1 MNEIWK
7 DIAGDEGLYQVSNMG
22 RVKSLQSTKMH
33 DRVKILSPVCA
44 DGRYLRVSLYKD
56 KKSKYFQVHRLVAS
70 AFLENPKD
78 KTQVNHINGD
88 KTNNCV
94 DNLEWCTPSENNQ
107 HAYKIGINK
116 GSKPWLGKSGFQ
128 NASSISVQQID
139 LLTGKVLATYGSIEE
154 AARETGCLATKI
166 GKCCKGLFSQTHG
179 YAWRYAGV

>member
-7 DIAGDEGLYQVSNMG
+7 DIAGYEGLYQVSNMG

-94 DNLEWCTPSENNQ
+94 DNLEWALHQKT
-107 HAYKIGINK
+107 INTHI
-116 GSKPWLGKSGFQ
+116 KSG
-128 NASSISVQQID
+128 
-139 LLTGKVLATYGSIEE
+139 
-154 AARETGCLATKI
+154 
-166 GKCCKGLFSQTHG
+166 
-179 YAWRYAGV
+179 

>member
-7 DIAGDEGLYQVSNMG
+7 DIAGYEGLYQVSNMG

-78 KTQVNHINGD
+78 RH
-88 KTNNCV
+88 
-94 DNLEWCTPSENNQ
+94 
-107 HAYKIGINK
+107 
-116 GSKPWLGKSGFQ
+116 
-128 NASSISVQQID
+128 
-139 LLTGKVLATYGSIEE
+139 
-154 AARETGCLATKI
+154 R
-166 GKCCKGLFSQTHG
+166 
-179 YAWRYAGV
+179 